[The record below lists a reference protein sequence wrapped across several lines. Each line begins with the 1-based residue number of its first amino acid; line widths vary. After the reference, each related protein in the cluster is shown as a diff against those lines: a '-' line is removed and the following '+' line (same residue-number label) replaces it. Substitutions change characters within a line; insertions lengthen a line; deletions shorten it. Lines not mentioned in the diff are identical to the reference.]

1 MGFLMLGE
9 PGSPRTVAQTGC
21 PPVPLA
27 GLRFDRLTEAQVVEH
42 IVTASRSGQGGWVAT
57 PNIDHCR
64 LVRRDEALRRLVA
77 SASVIVADGMP
88 LIWASRLRG
97 DPIPERVPG
106 ASLIFSLTEAA
117 ARHGCSIYLL
127 GGRPGVPEQAG
138 DELRRCYPEL
148 KVAGTDAPP
157 VGFDTDPQAIAAVHE
172 RLAAAA
178 PGIVYVGLG
187 FPKQEY
193 LITRLA
199 PFFPGTWFVG
209 CGAAIPF
216 AAGALPRAPQWMQ
229 RTGLEWTFRLVSE
242 PRRLFS
248 RYLVHDLPF
257 ALTLLAV
264 SAVDRLRHARED
276 PPT

>member
-1 MGFLMLGE
+1 MLHE
-9 PGSPRTVAQTGC
+9 PGLPRAVVQAC
-21 PPVPLA
+21 PGYVPLA
-27 GLRFDRLTEAQVVEH
+27 GLRFDRLTEAEVVEH

-64 LVRRDEALRRLVA
+64 LVRRDDALRRLVA
-77 SASVIVADGMP
+77 SASVTVPDGMP

-97 DPIPERVPG
+97 DPIPERVTG

-127 GGRPGVPEQAG
+127 GGEPGVPEQAA
-138 DELRRCYPEL
+138 DELRRRYPEL

-157 VGFDTDPQAIAAVHE
+157 VGFDTDPQAIAAVYE
-172 RLAAAA
+172 RLATAA

-187 FPKQEY
+187 FPKQER
-193 LITRLA
+193 LITHLG
-199 PFFPGTWFVG
+199 PSFPGTWFVA

-229 RTGLEWTFRLVSE
+229 RTGLEWTFRLASE

-264 SAVDRLRHARED
+264 SAADRLRHRRED
-276 PPT
+276 PPQ

>member
-1 MGFLMLGE
+1 MLRE
-9 PGSPRTVAQTGC
+9 PESPRTVGQTC
-21 PPVPLA
+21 RTPVPLA
-27 GLRFDRLTEAQVVEH
+27 GLRFGRLTEAQVVEH
-42 IVTASRSGQGGWVAT
+42 VVTASRSGQGGWVAT

-64 LVRRDEALRRLVA
+64 LARRDEALRRLVA
-77 SASVIVADGMP
+77 STSVIVPDGMP

-97 DPIPERVPG
+97 DPIPERVTG

-117 ARHGCSIYLL
+117 AHYGCSIYLL
-127 GGRPGVPEQAG
+127 GGRPGVPEQAA
-138 DELRRCYPEL
+138 DELRRRYPEL

-187 FPKQEY
+187 FPKQER

-199 PFFPGTWFVG
+199 PSFPGTWFVG

-216 AAGALPRAPQWMQ
+216 AAGALLRAPQWMQ
-229 RTGLEWTFRLVSE
+229 RTGLEWTFRLASE

-264 SAVDRLRHARED
+264 SAVDRLRHRRED
-276 PPT
+276 PPP